1 MKARSSQSL
10 AIVCSLFLLAAIL
23 IIVVRGQGIEALANV
38 WKRADPAGLFMA
50 VAAVLCMQLTA
61 AWRTQILL
69 FADGLPRPSLP
80 ALFRLQVV
88 SQFVAHGAP
97 ISALADAA
105 KVGMLAL
112 RFELPFGRSLR
123 LIAYERIT
131 GAIGPILIGVVTLIV
146 QLFMFVPAS
155 VLYLQAAVWAAGLG
169 GIAVLVCA
177 PMLQKRTGIK
187 ILDKIADAT
196 AMLAVMLRRP
206 KVVAE
211 LLISSV
217 LQLASMATAF
227 LILANTM
234 HIDVVPAFVFLLMP
248 SIFFIA
254 SLPIFYLGWGA
265 REAAVIFTIG
275 ATSPITSAEATG
287 LSVAFGVAVF
297 LAALPG
303 AVFWALRPSMRKSI
317 GQARSAL
324 ENPDGC

>member
-1 MKARSSQSL
+1 MKARLSQSVAVL
-10 AIVCSLFLLAAIL
+10 FSLLLLAAI
-23 IIVVRGQGIEALANV
+23 ITIVIRGHGLEALADV
-38 WKRADPAGLFMA
+38 WRRASPSEILLA
-50 VAAVLCMQLTA
+50 VVAVLCMQLTS

-69 FADGLPRPSLP
+69 HADGLPRPSLP
-80 ALFRLQVV
+80 ALFRLQLV

-146 QLFMFVPAS
+146 QLFMSVPAS

-177 PMLQKRTGIK
+177 PMLHMRTGIK

-196 AMLAVMLRRP
+196 SMLAVMLRRP
-206 KVVAE
+206 SVAVE
-211 LLISSV
+211 LLLSSV
-217 LQLASMATAF
+217 LQLASMTAAF
-227 LILANTM
+227 LILARAM
-234 HIDVVPAFVFLLMP
+234 HIDIAAGMTFLLMP

-265 REAAVIFTIG
+265 REAAVILTIG
-275 ATSPITSAEATG
+275 ATSHISTAEATG

-303 AVFWALRPSMRKSI
+303 AVFWAMRPSMRKSI
-317 GQARSAL
+317 GQAKDAL
-324 ENPDGC
+324 EVPEGR